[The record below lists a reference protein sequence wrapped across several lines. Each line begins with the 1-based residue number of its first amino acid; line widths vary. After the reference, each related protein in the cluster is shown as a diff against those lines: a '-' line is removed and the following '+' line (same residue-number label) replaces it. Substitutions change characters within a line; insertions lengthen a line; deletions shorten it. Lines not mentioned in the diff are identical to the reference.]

1 MLQERTDCC
10 GTGTEIQIT
19 QDPLNYGIA
28 GKVWEAGSVFAQYL
42 VFLLSNQQLSSMHIL
57 ELGSGTGLAGIT
69 VAKYLEKTQISWS
82 MTLTDTFAVLP
93 LLQKNISLN
102 FPNDSRINCRDL
114 LWGSNLE
121 EMGLDF
127 SRLNIVFGTDVVYDE
142 TCFDDLKQTLEDLVN
157 SNENVWIFL
166 AYVRRRRAEKRFWNM
181 IKKIFLVKTVI
192 NDPNRDLYGS
202 KLNIVRLVKKNQSYC
217 SSISPSA
224 GASKSS

>member
-1 MLQERTDCC
+1 
-10 GTGTEIQIT
+10 
-19 QDPLNYGIA
+19 
-28 GKVWEAGSVFAQYL
+28 
-42 VFLLSNQQLSSMHIL
+42 MHIL

-93 LLQKNISLN
+93 LLQKNITLN
-102 FPNDSRINCRDL
+102 FPNESKINCRDL
-114 LWGSNLE
+114 LWGSKLE
-121 EMGLDF
+121 EMELDF
-127 SRLNIVFGTDVVYDE
+127 SRLNIVFGTDV
-142 TCFDDLKQTLEDLVN
+142 LKQTLEDIVN